1 MNLKDTIGN
10 YVVSTVSLPFSFEM
24 EEYETMIIKQMESD
38 NEFLD
43 YQERYY
49 SGEEAVEGHER
60 IVMDIT
66 KNGIGDYE

>member
-1 MNLKDTIGN
+1 
-10 YVVSTVSLPFSFEM
+10 
-24 EEYETMIIKQMESD
+24 MIVKQMKSG
-38 NEFLD
+38 NKFLD

-60 IVMDIT
+60 VVMDIT